1 METPAPPG
9 NITVHVVDGTFELF
23 RSFFGSPARQHG
35 GREVGATRSLMRSLL
50 SWARKSGV
58 THCAVAFD
66 TVIESFR
73 NRLFDGY
80 KTGEGI
86 DPALLSQFPLAE
98 QAAAAL
104 GFVVWPMIE
113 FECDDALA
121 TAAHRF
127 AADPRVSQVVIVS
140 PDKDLAQCVQGRR
153 VVCLDRMRDKLLDE
167 DGVRAKFGV
176 DPASIP
182 DWLALVGDSADGFP
196 GIEGWGQKSAAAVL
210 ARWKSLDAIPELPGR
225 WNTDVRG
232 ALRLAKSLN
241 DHRADALLYRTLATL
256 RTDVP
261 LTESLDQVQ
270 WNGVNVEAIRALCEV
285 LGDSAEAFLGSPS
298 VPATG

>member
-1 METPAPPG
+1 
-9 NITVHVVDGTFELF
+9 LF
-23 RSFFGSPARQHG
+23 RAFFGSPPKQHEG
-35 GREVGATRSLMRSLL
+35 QEVGATRTLMRSLL
-50 SWARKSGV
+50 WWARKSRV

-80 KTGEGI
+80 KTGEGV
-86 DPALLSQFPLAE
+86 DPALMSQFPLAE

-121 TAAHRF
+121 TAAARF
-127 AADPRVSQVVIVS
+127 AEDPRVQQVVIVS
-140 PDKDLAQCVQGRR
+140 PDKDLAQCVRGSR
-153 VVCLDRMRDKLLDE
+153 VVCLDRQRGNLLDE

-182 DWLALVGDSADGFP
+182 DWLALVGDSADGLP
-196 GIEGWGQKSAAAVL
+196 GIEGWGQKSAARVL
-210 ARWKSLDAIPELPGR
+210 KRWKKFDAIPDLPGQ
-225 WNTDVRG
+225 WDTEVRG
-232 ALRLAKSLN
+232 ALRLAKSLSE
-241 DHRADALLYRTLATL
+241 HRTEALLYRTLATL

-261 LTESLDQVQ
+261 LTESLDELQ
-270 WNGVNVEAIRALCEV
+270 WTGLNVERLKALCARI
-285 LGDSAEAFLGSPS
+285 GDDVKSFL
-298 VPATG
+298 